1 MIASAAGHAER
12 AELWER
18 LGVLARVLKLQQ
30 IVTWTIRLLLV
41 GLALDCLWLAGSRVL
56 PYIVPVA
63 VLPAIPLGLAG
74 LGALVLAFW
83 RPSMA
88 HLARQA
94 DRQLGLKER
103 LTTAVELQSEGLGV
117 RGRGRE

>member
-1 MIASAAGHAER
+1 MAVAANRSDR

-18 LGVLARVLKLQQ
+18 LAVVGRVLKLQQ

-41 GLALDCLWLAGSRVL
+41 GLLLDCLWLAGSRVF
-56 PYIVPVA
+56 PYIVPTA
-63 VLPAIPLGLAG
+63 LLPAIPLALVA
-74 LGALVLAFW
+74 LGALFLTFW

-88 HLARQA
+88 YLARCS

-103 LTTAVELQSEGLGV
+103 LTT
-117 RGRGRE
+117 